1 METDCAA
8 RTTGMVI
15 SEVFD
20 VSTDDDVGSSY
31 DKAFAYTG
39 VDTERKWVVAAF
51 KGSNETDDF
60 IYDLEVIYFGS
71 VGLCV
76 TKDGIDRDGID
87 RLAGCARTFDIH
99 SHYLPDS
106 KSGSEIL
113 PGIDKS

>member
-1 METDCAA
+1 MKTDCAA

-20 VSTDDDVGSSY
+20 ISTTDVGSSY

-60 IYDLEVIYFGS
+60 IYDMQVIYFGS
-71 VGLCV
+71 VGGV
-76 TKDGIDRDGID
+76 TSGDVLTLSDEGWDRSGWSG
-87 RLAGCARTFDIH
+87 LAGCARTFDIV
-99 SHYLPDS
+99 LA
-106 KSGSEIL
+106 
-113 PGIDKS
+113 